1 MTPRRHLDDLF
12 TAAYDDELSPI
23 DEARFQA
30 HIQSCAP
37 CAEAYAEFR
46 ATVEALRELP
56 PARMPHVV
64 HLPSTPPVAERSVRP
79 RIGMGWFNL
88 GIVRRFPATA
98 IAGAAA
104 VVLLIAALAHGN
116 GGAPTNSPQSLS
128 RPNAAAGGAASRS
141 SNNLTACTQIV
152 GITGASPPVTFTHQA
167 LATDAAQPALHLVLA
182 APSLTVSAGKPAY
195 VYAQLSEPL
204 ASLSLPGA
212 VATAPAARTLLPCV
226 SIAVMDTH
234 SNQFVPIPASTG
246 EFGNPASLGHGTVT
260 PVPADQYQ
268 GASGVSG
275 PFFAFE
281 VPAGLAV
288 GTEIHVTAKVP
299 AGYTGPGSP
308 QLIAELTLTTG

>member
-23 DEARFQA
+23 DEARFQT
-30 HIQSCAP
+30 HMQSCAP

-79 RIGMGWFNL
+79 RIGLGWFNL

-104 VVLLIAALAHGN
+104 VVLLIAALAHGT
-116 GGAPTNSPQSLS
+116 GGTPTNSPQSLA
-128 RPNAAAGGAASRS
+128 RPNAAGGAASGAIPEA
-141 SNNLTACTQIV
+141 ACTQIV
-152 GITGASPPVTFTHQA
+152 GITGASPPVSFTHQD

-182 APSLTVSAGKPAY
+182 APSLVVSAGKPAY
-195 VYAQLSEPL
+195 VYAQLSLPV
-204 ASLSLPGA
+204 ASLSNPGTQ
-212 VATAPAARTLLPCV
+212 ATPPAARAVLPCV
-226 SIAVMDTH
+226 SIAVGNPQ
-234 SNQFVPIPASTG
+234 NQLAPLPAGSG
-246 EFGNPASLGHGTVT
+246 AYGNPASLGRGIATAAPVYQDNGAAGPFLAFNVPSGLAAGTV
-260 PVPADQYQ
+260 
-268 GASGVSG
+268 
-275 PFFAFE
+275 
-281 VPAGLAV
+281 
-288 GTEIHVTAKVP
+288 IHVTATIP

-308 QLIAELTLTTG
+308 ALTAELTLTTS

>member
-88 GIVRRFPATA
+88 GIIRRFPATA

-104 VVLLIAALAHGN
+104 VVILIAALAHGN
-116 GGAPTNSPQSLS
+116 GGTPSPTAGSANGQ
-128 RPNAAAGGAASRS
+128 NAAGAAAPS
-141 SNNLTACTQIV
+141 SSKNLAACTQII
-152 GITGASPPVTFTHQA
+152 GITGASPPVTFTHQD

-182 APSLTVSAGKPAY
+182 APSLTVSAGKTAY
-195 VYAQLSEPL
+195 VYAQLSEPV
-204 ASLSLPGA
+204 ASLSIPGSA
-212 VATAPAARTLLPCV
+212 ATAPAARTVLPCV
-226 SIAVMDTH
+226 SIAVMDTR

-275 PFFAFE
+275 PFLAFE
-281 VPAGLAV
+281 VPAGLAP
-288 GTEIHVTAKVP
+288 GTEIHVTATVP

-308 QLIAELTLTTG
+308 PLIAELTLTTS

>member
-23 DEARFQA
+23 DEARFQT

-79 RIGMGWFNL
+79 RIGLAWFNL

-104 VVLLIAALAHGN
+104 VVILIAALAHGT
-116 GGAPTNSPQSLS
+116 GGTPTNSPQSLAH
-128 RPNAAAGGAASRS
+128 PNAAGGAASGGIPE
-141 SNNLTACTQIV
+141 TACTQIV
-152 GITGASPPVTFTHQA
+152 GITGASPPVSFTHQD

-182 APSLTVSAGKPAY
+182 APSLVVSAGKPAY
-195 VYAQLSEPL
+195 VYAQLSLPV
-204 ASLSLPGA
+204 ASLSNPGTQATTPPARA
-212 VATAPAARTLLPCV
+212 VLPCV
-226 SIAVMDTH
+226 SIAVGNPQ
-234 SNQFVPIPASTG
+234 NQLAPIPANG
-246 EFGNPASLGHGTVT
+246 GAYGNPASLGHGFVT
-260 PVPADQYQ
+260 AAPVYQ
-268 GASGVSG
+268 DNGAAG
-275 PFFAFE
+275 PFLAFN
-281 VPAGLAV
+281 VPSGLAA
-288 GTEIHVTAKVP
+288 GTEIHVTATIP

-308 QLIAELTLTTG
+308 ALTAQLTLTTG

>member
-23 DEARFQA
+23 DEARFQT
-30 HIQSCAP
+30 HMQSCAP

-79 RIGMGWFNL
+79 HIGLGWFNL

-104 VVLLIAALAHGN
+104 VVLLIAALAHGT
-116 GGAPTNSPQSLS
+116 GGTPTNSPQSLAQ
-128 RPNAAAGGAASRS
+128 PNAAGGAASGAIPE
-141 SNNLTACTQIV
+141 TACTQIV
-152 GITGASPPVTFTHQA
+152 GITGTSPPMSFTHQD

-182 APSLTVSAGKPAY
+182 APSLMVSAGKPAY
-195 VYAQLSEPL
+195 VYAQLSLPV
-204 ASLSLPGA
+204 ASLSNPGTQ
-212 VATAPAARTLLPCV
+212 ATAPPARAVLPCV
-226 SIAVMDTH
+226 SIAVGN
-234 SNQFVPIPASTG
+234 SQNQLAPLPAGSG
-246 EFGNPASLGHGTVT
+246 AYGNPASLGHGNVT
-260 PVPADQYQ
+260 AAPAYQ
-268 GASGVSG
+268 DNGATG
-275 PFFAFE
+275 PFLAFN
-281 VPAGLAV
+281 VPSGLAP
-288 GTEIHVTAKVP
+288 GTEIHVTATVP

-308 QLIAELTLTTG
+308 PLTAELTLTTS